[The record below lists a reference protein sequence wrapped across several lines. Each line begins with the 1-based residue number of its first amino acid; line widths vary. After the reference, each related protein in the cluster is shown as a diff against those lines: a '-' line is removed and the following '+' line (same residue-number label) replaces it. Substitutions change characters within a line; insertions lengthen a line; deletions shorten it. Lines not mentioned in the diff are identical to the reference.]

1 MVDEDLNPVLV
12 SQGNDDVE
20 ILVVEANIGE
30 KKLRIINAYGP
41 QEDDNS
47 QDILSFWQELEGEVI
62 KAKDENCFIMIE
74 MDANAKVG
82 KKVVKGDP
90 NEMTNNGKLMLDLT
104 ERQNLVITNKR
115 KDI

>member
-1 MVDEDLNPVLV
+1 MKIPGYQAFDKVRSIKGGGGLLTMVDEDLNPVLV

-62 KAKDENCFIMIE
+62 KAKE
-74 MDANAKVG
+74 
-82 KKVVKGDP
+82 
-90 NEMTNNGKLMLDLT
+90 
-104 ERQNLVITNKR
+104 
-115 KDI
+115 